1 MQCPFCGKDV
11 PEAARFCPEC
21 GHALATRPDERRLVT
36 VLMAD
41 IVGFTTLSETADPEQ
56 VKNLVDRTFE
66 RLVADVH
73 AFGGELDKIV
83 GDALI
88 AIFGVPVA
96 HEDDPE
102 RGVRAAL
109 QMQRTLDDLA
119 ADKSPKVWLRIGINT
134 GDVLVGAMRAGGD
147 PTVMGDVV
155 NTASRLQTSAPRGG
169 ILVGEETWRAT
180 RRSIQYEAV
189 APFAVKGK
197 DDPLDAWLA
206 VAPFEAAAS

>member
-1 MQCPFCGKDV
+1 MRCPACGEGV

-41 IVGFTTLSETADPEQ
+41 IVGFTALSETADPEQ

-66 RLVADVH
+66 RLVADVR

-88 AIFGVPVA
+88 ASFGVPIA
-96 HEDDPE
+96 HEDDAE

-109 QMQRTLDDLA
+109 QMQETLEELA
-119 ADKSPKVWLRIGINT
+119 ADQPTKIWLRIGINT
-134 GDVLVGAMRAGGD
+134 GEVLVGAMPG
-147 PTVMGDVV
+147 
-155 NTASRLQTSAPRGG
+155 
-169 ILVGEETWRAT
+169 AT
-180 RRSIQYEAV
+180 R
-189 APFAVKGK
+189 P
-197 DDPLDAWLA
+197 
-206 VAPFEAAAS
+206 